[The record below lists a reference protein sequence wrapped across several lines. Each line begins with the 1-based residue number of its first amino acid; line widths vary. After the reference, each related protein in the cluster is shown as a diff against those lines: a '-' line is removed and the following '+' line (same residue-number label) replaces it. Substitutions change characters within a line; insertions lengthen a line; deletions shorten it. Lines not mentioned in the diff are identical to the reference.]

1 MPGRWHR
8 AAGIAPVVSWREAIS
23 AGAVPYL
30 LVATAGD
37 STIASVF
44 VSYRRDDSQGFA
56 GRLAD
61 DLEALLGP
69 DRVFRDVEI
78 PIGSDFS
85 DVLRRAIAAS
95 DILLVVIGRNWA
107 AVSQHGYGSRLF
119 EPNDWVRTEIE
130 EAFSQDKI
138 IVPVL
143 VGGAQLPAQAS
154 LPASIARLTRLQCA
168 VLTDRRW
175 QADLG
180 ELCERLQSLCP
191 ALARPQRL
199 RRSGGES
206 PAEVLRELG
215 DRVIDE
221 IGSQRARSA
230 PRRNGPPGLLRRLL
244 GHLLQKLGR
253 LLRQVLTIA
262 LVVALGYG
270 GLRLFGDEATLRSLD
285 AVEARLQVG
294 WDRLQR
300 YLERL

>member
-1 MPGRWHR
+1 
-8 AAGIAPVVSWREAIS
+8 
-23 AGAVPYL
+23 
-30 LVATAGD
+30 
-37 STIASVF
+37 
-44 VSYRRDDSQGFA
+44 
-56 GRLAD
+56 
-61 DLEALLGP
+61 LLGP

-107 AVSQHGYGSRLF
+107 AISQHGYGSRLF

-130 EAFSQDKI
+130 EAFSQNKI
-138 IVPVL
+138 VVPVL
-143 VGGAQLPAQAS
+143 VGGAQLPASGS
-154 LPASIARLTRLQCA
+154 LPDSIARLTRLQCA

-175 QADLG
+175 QADLK

-191 ALARPQRL
+191 ALARPQRAS
-199 RRSGGES
+199 RAGGES

-221 IGSQRARSA
+221 ISSQRP
-230 PRRNGPPGLLRRLL
+230 PRRNGPPGLLRRLVQ
-244 GHLLQKLGR
+244 HLLRKLGR
-253 LLRQVLTIA
+253 LLRQLLTIA

-285 AVEARLQVG
+285 AVEARLQLG
-294 WDRLQR
+294 WERLQR

>member
-1 MPGRWHR
+1 
-8 AAGIAPVVSWREAIS
+8 
-23 AGAVPYL
+23 
-30 LVATAGD
+30 
-37 STIASVF
+37 
-44 VSYRRDDSQGFA
+44 
-56 GRLAD
+56 
-61 DLEALLGP
+61 LLGP

-130 EAFSQDKI
+130 EAFSQNKI
-138 IVPVL
+138 VVPVL
-143 VGGAQLPAQAS
+143 VGGAQLPASGS
-154 LPASIARLTRLQCA
+154 LPDSIARLTRLQCA

-175 QADLG
+175 RADLR
-180 ELCERLQSLCP
+180 ELCARLQSLCP
-191 ALARPQRL
+191 ALARP
-199 RRSGGES
+199 RRARRAGGES

-221 IGSQRARSA
+221 ISSQRPPPP
-230 PRRNGPPGLLRRLL
+230 PRRNGPPGLLRRLVQ
-244 GHLLQKLGR
+244 HLLRKLGR

-285 AVEARLQVG
+285 AVEVRLQVG
-294 WDRLQR
+294 WQRLQR
-300 YLERL
+300 YLQRL

>member
-1 MPGRWHR
+1 MISAPES
-8 AAGIAPVVSWREAIS
+8 IAPGS
-23 AGAVPYL
+23 ALPRVT
-30 LVATAGD
+30 TAGD

-78 PIGSDFS
+78 PVGSDFS
-85 DVLRRAIAAS
+85 DVLRRAVAAS
-95 DILLVVIGRNWA
+95 DILLVVIGRHWA
-107 AVSQHGYGSRLF
+107 AVSQHGYDSRLF

-143 VGGAQLPAQAS
+143 VGGAQLPAQES
-154 LPASIARLTRLQCA
+154 LPPSIARLTRLQCA

-175 QADLG
+175 KADLE

-191 ALARPQRL
+191 ALKRPQRA
-199 RRSGGES
+199 RRSGSES

-215 DRVIDE
+215 DRVIEE
-221 IGSQRARSA
+221 IDSQRTTRS
-230 PRRNGPPGLLRRLL
+230 PRRYKPPGLLRRL
-244 GHLLQKLGR
+244 GRYLLQKLGR
-253 LLRQVLTIA
+253 MLRQLLGIA

-294 WDRLQR
+294 WERLQR
-300 YLERL
+300 YLERP